1 MPKRKAIRVIAMRPK
16 KYDPAQLALLRKSL
30 EDWQMSADG
39 KELCIT
45 FKFSNFRRAF
55 AFMSEMAL
63 AAEKLDHHPEWS
75 NSYSRVSICLTT
87 HDADGL
93 TELDEKLAKLMTAA
107 ASRFD
112 AVVIGEA

>member
-1 MPKRKAIRVIAMRPK
+1 MRPK
-16 KYDPAQLALLRKSL
+16 KYDPAQLAHVRKHL

-39 KELCIT
+39 KQLCIT
-45 FKFSNFRRAF
+45 FKFRNFRRAF

-87 HDADGL
+87 HDVDGL

-107 ASRFD
+107 ASRFGGI
-112 AVVIGEA
+112 VIGEA